1 MVIFNALKLINKGN
15 QKMKKLSSI
24 LGVVGI
30 VIAPNAF
37 AADCPENLPT
47 IESGKLTM
55 SINATIPPRQYIDD
69 TGKLQGLHPDLGNEI
84 AKRLCLEPAYMNVE
98 FAVQIPGLATKRW
111 DMVNTGMYYKPERAQ
126 IMRMVPY
133 VVNALAL
140 VVERGNPNGV
150 TGYESLA
157 GEPVA
162 TEIAGFADNLI
173 RTINDEQ
180 VAKGLDSMDIKAFNT
195 FAEAFAALGAG
206 QVKAVF
212 GPDAVAA
219 YYAERGSFDVGA
231 SGLNPGLPSSFGFDG
246 KTGQRLAHAVSKVLR
261 DMVNDGTYD
270 KLMSAYGATQIQF
283 WDDYTGDVAVYYNPE

>member
-1 MVIFNALKLINKGN
+1 MKYLSFKMVAISLFISTG
-15 QKMKKLSSI
+15 
-24 LGVVGI
+24 
-30 VIAPNAF
+30 F
-37 AADCPENLPT
+37 AVAEECPKNLPT
-47 IESGKLTM
+47 IEPGKLTM

-69 TGKLQGLHPDLGNEI
+69 QGNLQGLHPDLGNEI

-98 FAVQIPGLATKRW
+98 FVVQIPGLATKRW

-140 VVERGNPNGV
+140 VVEKGNPMKV

-180 VAKGLDSMDIKAFNT
+180 VGKGMKSMDIKAFNT

-246 KTGQRLAHAVSKVLR
+246 KTGQRLAHAVSNVLR
-261 DMVNDGTYD
+261 DMVDDGTYN
-270 KLMSAYGATQIQF
+270 KLMSSYGATQIQF

>member
-1 MVIFNALKLINKGN
+1 MKYLSFKMVAISLFISTG
-15 QKMKKLSSI
+15 
-24 LGVVGI
+24 
-30 VIAPNAF
+30 F
-37 AADCPENLPT
+37 AVAEECPKNLPT
-47 IESGKLTM
+47 IEPGKLTM

-69 TGKLQGLHPDLGNEI
+69 QGNLQGLHPDLGNEI

-140 VVERGNPNGV
+140 VVEKGNPMKV
-150 TGYESLA
+150 SGYESLA

-180 VAKGLDSMDIKAFNT
+180 VVKGMKSMDIKAFNT

-246 KTGQRLAHAVSKVLR
+246 KTGQRLAHAVSNVLR
-261 DMVNDGTYD
+261 DMVDDGTYN
-270 KLMSAYGATQIQF
+270 KLMSSYGATQIQF

>member
-1 MVIFNALKLINKGN
+1 MKYLSFKMVAISLFISTG
-15 QKMKKLSSI
+15 
-24 LGVVGI
+24 
-30 VIAPNAF
+30 F
-37 AADCPENLPT
+37 AVAEECPKNLQT
-47 IESGKLTM
+47 IEPGKLTM

-69 TGKLQGLHPDLGNEI
+69 QGNLQGLHPDLGNEI

-133 VVNALAL
+133 VVNTPALG
-140 VVERGNPNGV
+140 VEKGNPMKV

-180 VAKGLDSMDIKAFNT
+180 VGKGMKSMDIKAFNT

-246 KTGQRLAHAVSKVLR
+246 KTGQRLAHAVSNVLR
-261 DMVNDGTYD
+261 DMVDDGTYN
-270 KLMSAYGATQIQF
+270 KLMSSYGATQIQF

>member
-1 MVIFNALKLINKGN
+1 MNRFTSGL
-15 QKMKKLSSI
+15 
-24 LGVVGI
+24 
-30 VIAPNAF
+30 VIAGMLTASAAF

-47 IESGKLTM
+47 VEPGKLTM

-69 TGKLQGLHPDLGNEI
+69 QGNLQGLHPDLGNEI

-140 VVERGNPNGV
+140 VVEKGNPAGV

-180 VAKGLDSMDIKAFNT
+180 VAQGMETMDIKAFNT

-246 KTGQRLAHAVSKVLR
+246 KTGQRLAHAVSNVLR
-261 DMVNDGTYD
+261 DMVDDGTYN
-270 KLMSAYGATQIQF
+270 KLMSSYGATQIQF
-283 WDDYTGDVAVYYNPE
+283 WDDYTGDIAVYYNPE

>member
-1 MVIFNALKLINKGN
+1 MKNFTSIFTI
-15 QKMKKLSSI
+15 LS
-24 LGVVGI
+24 I
-30 VIAPNAF
+30 VTMGNAF
-37 AADCPENLPT
+37 AADCPDGLDT
-47 IESGKLTM
+47 IEPGKLTM

-140 VVERGNPNGV
+140 VVEKGNPTGV

-157 GEPVA
+157 GEPVG

-180 VAKGLDSMDIKAFNT
+180 VAKGMASMDIKAFNT

-261 DMVNDGTYD
+261 DMVNDGTYNE
-270 KLMSAYGATQIQF
+270 LMSAYGATQIQF
-283 WDDYTGDVAVYYNPE
+283 WNDYTGDIAVYYNPE

>member
-1 MVIFNALKLINKGN
+1 MNRFTSGL
-15 QKMKKLSSI
+15 
-24 LGVVGI
+24 
-30 VIAPNAF
+30 VIAGMLTASAAF

-47 IESGKLTM
+47 VEPGKLTM

-69 TGKLQGLHPDLGNEI
+69 QGNLQGLHPDLGNEI

-140 VVERGNPNGV
+140 VVEKGNPAGV

-180 VAKGLDSMDIKAFNT
+180 VAQGMETMDIKAFNT

-246 KTGQRLAHAVSKVLR
+246 KTGQRLAHAVSNVLR
-261 DMVNDGTYD
+261 DMADDGTYN
-270 KLMSAYGATQIQF
+270 KLMSSYGATQIQF
-283 WDDYTGDVAVYYNPE
+283 WDDYTGDIAVYYNPE